1 MTEPSGTRQA
11 SQPSLF
17 TRSASAII
25 SGGGVVTASTDD
37 DGRERGRSGASLL
50 ERQRSRRQ
58 VNSSQVQDRL
68 RREAIQNIMNSP
80 AVILFTLASLAI
92 CAGSVAMFFFFVRAV
107 YATLFYHNEPCD
119 QPLLKMYVICS
130 LAMGTF
136 TSRLS
141 QWVVR
146 NLQSQQRS
154 TRTVWLCSTLV
165 AMVPGWIVLY
175 WGYSLIQKCHTC
187 QTTNPILF
195 SHLKSYIYFQIV
207 AAMTYLVVCV
217 PALSFAH
224 RFLLLMQQ
232 INMGEGM
239 KGCADKIKDLPK
251 VANNAPELRDPDD
264 GSLMECCICLTSFAS
279 QKVVRTPCGHYFH
292 EHCLSHWCQAHVSCP
307 LCKSLVADPENPG
320 EMSATNSSSS

>member
-107 YATLFYHNEPCD
+107 AFPIFFR
-119 QPLLKMYVICS
+119 KMYVICS

-239 KGCADKIKDLPK
+239 KG
-251 VANNAPELRDPDD
+251 
-264 GSLMECCICLTSFAS
+264 
-279 QKVVRTPCGHYFH
+279 
-292 EHCLSHWCQAHVSCP
+292 
-307 LCKSLVADPENPG
+307 
-320 EMSATNSSSS
+320 